1 MPDHISPFDE
11 RFITLG
17 RAAALVAKENPAT
30 SPAKVLDLF
39 ARAIFAGEFDP
50 PAADVFDEEA
60 VRKRSALENWLHI
73 PIESPAVWLSPEL
86 RNLSPRPVEYFGAN
100 RSTVASVMHS
110 LDALPG
116 HGDQWS
122 SLLDNMTMTSG
133 REEAYTALSKMPLDY
148 FPLSG
153 RRFLA
158 EAYAPKQK
166 LRAWFEGHGLPL
178 PAFLQPPT
186 TARPGQAGSIF
197 NHQRSEEKQGQ
208 GRPKKSSWPRIAEIL
223 MKLRE
228 EHPRMQKKELAY
240 EARRIAAE
248 SIDDG
253 DLPSVATIQRRMG
266 EIFKVS
272 GSQLH

>member
-1 MPDHISPFDE
+1 MPDHISPLDE

-39 ARAIFAGEFDP
+39 ARAIFTGEFDP
-50 PAADVFDEEA
+50 PAADIFDEEA
-60 VRKRSALENWLHI
+60 LRKRNASENWLHV
-73 PIESPAVWLSPEL
+73 PIESPAVWLSPEQ
-86 RNLSPRPVEYFGAN
+86 RKLSPRPVEYFGAN
-100 RSTVASVMHS
+100 RSTIASVMS
-110 LDALPG
+110 SMDALPG
-116 HGDQWS
+116 QSDQWS
-122 SLLDNMTMTSG
+122 SLLEDMTLRSG
-133 REEAYTALSKMPLDY
+133 KEEAYTALSKTPLDR

-166 LRAWFEGHGLPL
+166 LRAWFEAQGLPL
-178 PAFLQPPT
+178 PAFLETPIA
-186 TARPGQAGSIF
+186 ARPGRAGSVF
-197 NHQRSEEKQGQ
+197 NHQRTEGKQGQ

-253 DLPSVATIQRRMG
+253 DLPSVATIQRRMA
-266 EIFKVS
+266 EIYS
-272 GSQLH
+272 NGYARLH